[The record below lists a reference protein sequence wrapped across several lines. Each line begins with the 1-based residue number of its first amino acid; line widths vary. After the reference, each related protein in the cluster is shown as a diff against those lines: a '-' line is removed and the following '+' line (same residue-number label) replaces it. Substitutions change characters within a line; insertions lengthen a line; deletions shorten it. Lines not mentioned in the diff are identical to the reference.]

1 MPGKAGARTGRGSG
15 MLNTSARMGFD
26 ESHEQFRD
34 TVRRFLAKE
43 AEPYLDQWEA
53 DGITNAAFW
62 RAAGEAGLLC
72 TSMPEQYGGVGLDI
86 SYDLILLEEIGYMNC
101 PVGVS
106 LQSLI
111 TAPYLL
117 NYGSDELKARYL
129 PGMISGEIITSLAMT
144 EPGGGSDVK
153 NLRTTARRDGDHYVV
168 NGSKLYISNGLLSN
182 LVFLAARTGGE
193 GAKGVSLLL
202 VETDTPGFAR
212 GRNLDKIG
220 LHGADT
226 SELFFTDVRVPV
238 SNLLGEEGHGF
249 RYMMSELGQERLSL
263 SSISQAQAHRA
274 FDEATKFVKERK
286 AFGQPIFDFQNTR
299 FTLADMAA
307 RLQAGWAHLDWA
319 RMRHLAGK
327 LSSEEA
333 AASKLWHSENVW
345 HIVDAALQLHGGA
358 GYMNEYPIARL
369 WRDTRIHRIHGGT
382 SEIMKEVISR
392 RI

>member
-1 MPGKAGARTGRGSG
+1 
-15 MLNTSARMGFD
+15 
-26 ESHEQFRD
+26 
-34 TVRRFLAKE
+34 
-43 AEPYLDQWEA
+43 
-53 DGITNAAFW
+53 
-62 RAAGEAGLLC
+62 
-72 TSMPEQYGGVGLDI
+72 VGLDI
-86 SYDLILLEEIGYMNC
+86 SYDLVFLEEIGYINA

-117 NYGSDELKARYL
+117 HYGSEELKARYL
-129 PGMISGEIITSLAMT
+129 PGMISGEIITALGMT

-153 NLRTTARRDGDHYVV
+153 NLRTTARRDGDHYVI
-168 NGSKLYISNGLLSN
+168 NGSKLYISNGLLSD
-182 LVFLAARTGGE
+182 LVFLAVRTGDE
-193 GAKGVSLLL
+193 GAKGVSLIL
-202 VETDTPGFAR
+202 VEADSPGFER

-226 SELFFTDVRVPV
+226 SELFFNDVRVPV

-249 RYMMSELGQERLSL
+249 RYMMSELGQERLAL
-263 SSISQAQAHRA
+263 STSAQAQAQRA
-274 FDEATKFVKERK
+274 FDEAVRFVKERK
-286 AFGQPIFDFQNTR
+286 AFGKPIFDFQNTR

-307 RLQAGWAHLDWA
+307 RLQVGWAHLDWA
-319 RMRHLAGK
+319 RIQHLQG
-327 LSSEEA
+327 LLTSEQA

-392 RI
+392 KV

>member
-1 MPGKAGARTGRGSG
+1 
-15 MLNTSARMGFD
+15 MLDTSARQGFD

-34 TVRRFLAKE
+34 TVRKFLAKE
-43 AEPYLDQWEA
+43 AEPFLDKWEA
-53 DGITNAAFW
+53 EGITSAAFW

-72 TSMPEQYGGVGLDI
+72 ASMPEAYGGVGLDI
-86 SYDLILLEEIGYMNC
+86 SYDLILLEELGYMNC

-117 NYGSDELKARYL
+117 NYGSEDLKARYL
-129 PGMISGEIITSLAMT
+129 PGMISGEIITALGMT

-153 NLRTTARRDGDHYVV
+153 NLRTSARRDGDHYVV

-182 LVFLAARTGGE
+182 LVFLAVRTGGE
-193 GAKGVSLLL
+193 GARGVSLLL
-202 VETDTPGFAR
+202 VDTDAPGFER

-226 SELFFTDVRVPV
+226 SELFFHDVRVPV
-238 SNLLGEEGHGF
+238 SNLLGEEGMGF

-263 SSISQAQAHRA
+263 SSVSQAQAQRA
-274 FDEATKFVKERK
+274 FDEAVKFVKERK
-286 AFGQPIFDFQNTR
+286 AFGQPIFEFQNTR

-319 RMRHLAGK
+319 RTRHLQGQ
-327 LSSEEA
+327 LSSEQA

>member
-1 MPGKAGARTGRGSG
+1 
-15 MLNTSARMGFD
+15 MLDTSARQGFD

-34 TVRRFLAKE
+34 TVRKFLAKE
-43 AEPYLDQWEA
+43 AAPYLDKWEEE
-53 DGITNAAFW
+53 GITSAAFW

-72 TSMPEQYGGVGLDI
+72 ASMPESYGGVGLDI
-86 SYDLILLEEIGYMNC
+86 SYDLILLEEIGYLNC

-117 NYGSDELKARYL
+117 NYGSVELKARYL
-129 PGMISGEIITSLAMT
+129 PGMISGEIITALGMT

-153 NLRTTARRDGDHYVV
+153 NLRTTARREGDHYVV

-182 LVFLAARTGGE
+182 LVFLAVRTGE
-193 GAKGVSLLL
+193 DGARGVSLLL
-202 VETDTPGFAR
+202 VDADTPGFER

-226 SELFFTDVRVPV
+226 SEMFFHDMRVPV
-238 SNLLGEEGHGF
+238 SNLLGEEGMGF

-263 SSISQAQAHRA
+263 SSISQAQAQRA
-274 FDEATKFVKERK
+274 FDEAVGFVKERK
-286 AFGQPIFDFQNTR
+286 AFGQPIFEFQNTR

-319 RMRHLAGK
+319 RARHLQGQ

-392 RI
+392 KI

>member
-1 MPGKAGARTGRGSG
+1 
-15 MLNTSARMGFD
+15 MLDTSARQGFD

-34 TVRRFLAKE
+34 TVRKFLAKE
-43 AEPYLDQWEA
+43 AAPYLDKWEEE
-53 DGITNAAFW
+53 GITSAAFW

-72 TSMPEQYGGVGLDI
+72 ASMPESYGGVGLDI
-86 SYDLILLEEIGYMNC
+86 SYDLILLEEIGYLNC

-117 NYGSDELKARYL
+117 NYGSVELKARYL
-129 PGMISGEIITSLAMT
+129 PGMISGEIITALGMT

-153 NLRTTARRDGDHYVV
+153 NLRTTARREGDHYVV

-182 LVFLAARTGGE
+182 LVFLAVRTGE
-193 GAKGVSLLL
+193 DGARGVSLLL
-202 VETDTPGFAR
+202 VDADTPGFER

-226 SELFFTDVRVPV
+226 SEMFFHDMRVPV
-238 SNLLGEEGHGF
+238 SNLLGEEGMGF

-263 SSISQAQAHRA
+263 SSISQAQAQRA
-274 FDEATKFVKERK
+274 FDEAVGFVKERK
-286 AFGQPIFDFQNTR
+286 AFGQPIFEFQNTR

-319 RMRHLAGK
+319 RARHLQGQ
-327 LSSEEA
+327 LTSEEA

-392 RI
+392 KI

>member
-1 MPGKAGARTGRGSG
+1 
-15 MLNTSARMGFD
+15 MLNTSARLGFD
-26 ESHEQFRD
+26 ESHEQFRES
-34 TVRRFLAKE
+34 VRRFLAKE
-43 AEPYLDQWEA
+43 AAPYLDKWEQE
-53 DGITNAAFW
+53 GITSAQFW

-72 TSMPEQYGGVGLDI
+72 TSMPEAYGGVGLDI
-86 SYDLILLEEIGYMNC
+86 SYDLVLLEEIGYMNC

-129 PGMISGEIITSLAMT
+129 PRMISGEIITSLAMT

-193 GAKGVSLLL
+193 GARGVSLLL
-202 VETDTPGFAR
+202 VDTDTPGFAR

-226 SELFFTDVRVPV
+226 SELFFNDVRVPV
-238 SNLLGEEGHGF
+238 SNLLGEEGQGF

-263 SSISQAQAHRA
+263 SAISQAQAQRA
-274 FDEATKFVKERK
+274 FDEAVRFVKERK
-286 AFGQPIFDFQNTR
+286 AFGQHVIEFQNTR
-299 FTLADMAA
+299 FVLADMAA
-307 RLQAGWAHLDWA
+307 RLQAGWAQLDWA
-319 RMRHLAGK
+319 RIRHLQGQ
-327 LSSEEA
+327 LTSEEA

-392 RI
+392 KI

>member
-1 MPGKAGARTGRGSG
+1 
-15 MLNTSARMGFD
+15 MLDTSARQGFH

-34 TVRRFLAKE
+34 TVRKFLAKE
-43 AEPYLDQWEA
+43 AAPYLDKWEEE
-53 DGITNAAFW
+53 GITSAAFW

-72 TSMPEQYGGVGLDI
+72 ASMPESYGGVGLDI
-86 SYDLILLEEIGYMNC
+86 SYDLILLEEIGYLNC

-117 NYGSDELKARYL
+117 NYGSVELKARYL
-129 PGMISGEIITSLAMT
+129 PGMISGEIITALGMT

-153 NLRTTARRDGDHYVV
+153 NLRTTARREGDHYVV

-182 LVFLAARTGGE
+182 LVFLAVRTGE
-193 GAKGVSLLL
+193 DGARGVSLLL
-202 VETDTPGFAR
+202 VDADTPGFER

-226 SELFFTDVRVPV
+226 SEMFFHDMRVPV
-238 SNLLGEEGHGF
+238 SNLLGEEGMGF

-263 SSISQAQAHRA
+263 SSISQAQAQRA
-274 FDEATKFVKERK
+274 FDEAVGFVKERK
-286 AFGQPIFDFQNTR
+286 AFGQPIFEFQNTR

-319 RMRHLAGK
+319 RARHLQGQ

-392 RI
+392 KI

>member
-1 MPGKAGARTGRGSG
+1 
-15 MLNTSARMGFD
+15 MLNTNSRQGFD
-26 ESHEQFRD
+26 ESHEQYRNS
-34 TVRRFLAKE
+34 VRKFLSKE
-43 AEPYLDQWEA
+43 AEPYLDKWEE
-53 DGITNAAFW
+53 DGITSKDFW
-62 RAAGEAGLLC
+62 RAAGDSGLLC
-72 TSMPEQYGGVGLDI
+72 SSMPETYGGVGLDI
-86 SYDLILLEEIGYMNC
+86 SYDLVFLEELYYINC

-117 NYGSDELKARYL
+117 NYGSEELKARYL
-129 PGMISGEIITSLAMT
+129 PGMISGEIITALAMT

-168 NGSKLYISNGLLSN
+168 NGSKLYISNGLLSD
-182 LVFLAARTGGE
+182 LVFVAARTGGE
-193 GAKGVSLLL
+193 GAKGVSLIL
-202 VETDTPGFAR
+202 VEADSPGFER

-226 SELFFTDVRVPV
+226 SELFFNDVRVPV
-238 SNLLGEEGHGF
+238 SNLLGEEGQGF
-249 RYMMSELGQERLSL
+249 RYMMSELGQERLA
-263 SSISQAQAHRA
+263 ISTTAQAQAQRA
-274 FDEATKFVKERK
+274 FDEAVCFVKERK

-319 RMRHLAGK
+319 RMRHMKGL
-327 LSSEEA
+327 LTSEEA

>member
-1 MPGKAGARTGRGSG
+1 MID
-15 MLNTSARMGFD
+15 TSARQGFD
-26 ESHEQFRD
+26 ESHEQFRE
-34 TVRRFLAKE
+34 TVRKFLAKE
-43 AEPYLDQWEA
+43 AAPYLDKWEEE
-53 DGITNAAFW
+53 GITSAEFW
-62 RAAGEAGLLC
+62 RVAGEAGLLC
-72 TSMPEQYGGVGLDI
+72 TSMPESYGGVGLDI
-86 SYDLILLEEIGYMNC
+86 SYDLILLEELGYLNC
-101 PVGVS
+101 QVGVS

-117 NYGSDELKARYL
+117 NYGSEELKARYL
-129 PGMISGEIITSLAMT
+129 PGMISGEIITALGMT

-182 LVFLAARTGGE
+182 LVFLAVRTGEE
-193 GAKGVSLLL
+193 GARGVSLLL
-202 VETDTPGFAR
+202 VDTDTPGFER

-226 SELFFTDVRVPV
+226 SELFFHDVRVPV
-238 SNLLGEEGHGF
+238 SNLLGEEGMGF

-263 SSISQAQAHRA
+263 SSIAQAQAQRA
-274 FDEATKFVKERK
+274 FDEAVKFVKERK
-286 AFGQPIFDFQNTR
+286 AFGQPIFEFQNTR

-307 RLQAGWAHLDWA
+307 RLQVGWAHLDWA
-319 RMRHLAGK
+319 RTRQLQGR

-392 RI
+392 KI

>member
-1 MPGKAGARTGRGSG
+1 MLDTSGRQ
-15 MLNTSARMGFD
+15 GFD

-34 TVRRFLAKE
+34 TVRKFLARE
-43 AEPYLDQWEA
+43 AAPYLDKWEKE
-53 DGITNAAFW
+53 GITSAAFW
-62 RAAGEAGLLC
+62 RDAGAAGLLC
-72 TSMPEQYGGVGLDI
+72 ASMPEAYGGVGLDI
-86 SYDLILLEEIGYMNC
+86 SYDLILLEEIGYLNC

-117 NYGSDELKARYL
+117 NYGSEELKARYL
-129 PGMISGEIITSLAMT
+129 PDMISGEIITALGMT

-182 LVFLAARTGGE
+182 LVFLAVRTGEE
-193 GAKGVSLLL
+193 GSRGVSLLL
-202 VETDTPGFAR
+202 VDTDTPGFER

-226 SELFFTDVRVPV
+226 SEMFFHDVRVPV
-238 SNLLGEEGHGF
+238 SNLLGEEGMGF

-263 SSISQAQAHRA
+263 SSVSQAQAQRA
-274 FDEATKFVKERK
+274 FDEAVAFVKDRK
-286 AFGQPIFDFQNTR
+286 AFGQPIFEFQNTR

-319 RMRHLAGK
+319 RARHLQGK

-392 RI
+392 KI

>member
-1 MPGKAGARTGRGSG
+1 
-15 MLNTSARMGFD
+15 MLNTSARLGFD
-26 ESHEQFRD
+26 ESHEQFRES
-34 TVRRFLAKE
+34 VRRFLAKE
-43 AEPYLDQWEA
+43 AAPYLDKWEQE
-53 DGITNAAFW
+53 GITSAQFW

-72 TSMPEQYGGVGLDI
+72 TSMPEAYGGVGLDI
-86 SYDLILLEEIGYMNC
+86 SYDLVLLEEIGYMNC

-129 PGMISGEIITSLAMT
+129 PRMISGEIITSLAMT

-193 GAKGVSLLL
+193 GARGVSLLL
-202 VETDTPGFAR
+202 VDTDTPGFAR

-226 SELFFTDVRVPV
+226 SELFFNDVRVPV
-238 SNLLGEEGHGF
+238 SNLLGEEGQGF

-263 SSISQAQAHRA
+263 SAISQAQAQRA
-274 FDEATKFVKERK
+274 FDEAVRFVKERK
-286 AFGQPIFDFQNTR
+286 AFGQHVIEFQNTR

-307 RLQAGWAHLDWA
+307 RLQAGWAQLDWA
-319 RMRHLAGK
+319 RIRHLQGQ
-327 LSSEEA
+327 LTSEEA

-392 RI
+392 KI

>member
-1 MPGKAGARTGRGSG
+1 
-15 MLNTSARMGFD
+15 MLDTSARQGFD

-34 TVRRFLAKE
+34 TVRKFLAKE
-43 AEPYLDQWEA
+43 AAPYLDKWEEE
-53 DGITNAAFW
+53 GITSAAFW

-72 TSMPEQYGGVGLDI
+72 ASMPESYGGVGLDI
-86 SYDLILLEEIGYMNC
+86 SYDLILLEEIGYLNC

-117 NYGSDELKARYL
+117 NYGSVELKARYL
-129 PGMISGEIITSLAMT
+129 PGMISGEIITALGMT

-153 NLRTTARRDGDHYVV
+153 NLRTTARREGDHYVV

-182 LVFLAARTGGE
+182 LVFLAVRTGE
-193 GAKGVSLLL
+193 DGARGVSLLL
-202 VETDTPGFAR
+202 VDADTPGFER

-226 SELFFTDVRVPV
+226 SEMFFHDMRVPA
-238 SNLLGEEGHGF
+238 SNLLGEEGMGF

-263 SSISQAQAHRA
+263 SSISQAQAQRA
-274 FDEATKFVKERK
+274 FDEAVGFVKERK
-286 AFGQPIFDFQNTR
+286 AFGQPIFEFQNTR

-319 RMRHLAGK
+319 RARHLQGQ

-392 RI
+392 KI

>member
-1 MPGKAGARTGRGSG
+1 

-43 AEPYLDQWEA
+43 AEPYLDKWEA
-53 DGITNAAFW
+53 EGITDAAFW

-72 TSMPEQYGGVGLDI
+72 TSMPEEYGGVGLDI
-86 SYDLILLEEIGYMNC
+86 SYDLILLEELGYMDC

-117 NYGSDELKARYL
+117 NYGSDELKAKYL
-129 PGMISGEIITSLAMT
+129 PRMINGEIITSLAMT

-193 GAKGVSLLL
+193 GAKGVSILL
-202 VETDTPGFAR
+202 VDTDTPGFER

-238 SNLLGEEGHGF
+238 GNLLGEEGQGF

-274 FDEATKFVKERK
+274 FDEAVKFVKERK
-286 AFGQPIFDFQNTR
+286 AFGQPVFDFQNTR

-319 RMRHLAGK
+319 RMRHLEGK

>member
-1 MPGKAGARTGRGSG
+1 
-15 MLNTSARMGFD
+15 MLDTSARQGFD

-34 TVRRFLAKE
+34 TVRKFLAKE
-43 AEPYLDQWEA
+43 AEPFLDKWESE
-53 DGITNAAFW
+53 GITSAAFW

-72 TSMPEQYGGVGLDI
+72 ASMPEAYGGVGLDI
-86 SYDLILLEEIGYMNC
+86 SYDLILLEELGYMNC

-117 NYGSDELKARYL
+117 NYGSEALKARYL
-129 PGMISGEIITSLAMT
+129 PGMISGEIITALGMT

-153 NLRTTARRDGDHYVV
+153 NLRTSARRDGDHYVV

-182 LVFLAARTGGE
+182 LVFLAVRTGGE
-193 GAKGVSLLL
+193 GARGVSLLL
-202 VETDTPGFAR
+202 VDTDAPGFER

-226 SELFFTDVRVPV
+226 SELFFHDVRVPV
-238 SNLLGEEGHGF
+238 SNLLGEEGMGF

-263 SSISQAQAHRA
+263 SSIAQAQAQRA
-274 FDEATKFVKERK
+274 FDEAVKFVKERK
-286 AFGQPIFDFQNTR
+286 AFGQPIFEFQNTR

-307 RLQAGWAHLDWA
+307 RLQVGWAHLDWA
-319 RMRHLAGK
+319 RTRQLQGR

-392 RI
+392 KI

>member
-1 MPGKAGARTGRGSG
+1 
-15 MLNTSARMGFD
+15 MLDTSARQGFD

-34 TVRRFLAKE
+34 TVRKFLAKE
-43 AEPYLDQWEA
+43 AAPYLDKWEEE
-53 DGITNAAFW
+53 GITSAAFW

-72 TSMPEQYGGVGLDI
+72 ASMPESYGGVGLDI
-86 SYDLILLEEIGYMNC
+86 SYDLILLEEIGYLNC

-117 NYGSDELKARYL
+117 NYGSAELKARYL
-129 PGMISGEIITSLAMT
+129 PGMISGEIITALGMT

-153 NLRTTARRDGDHYVV
+153 NLRTTARREGDHYVV

-182 LVFLAARTGGE
+182 LVFLAVRTGE
-193 GAKGVSLLL
+193 DGARGVSLLL
-202 VETDTPGFAR
+202 VDADTPGFER

-226 SELFFTDVRVPV
+226 SEMFFHDMRVPA
-238 SNLLGEEGHGF
+238 SNLLGEEGMGF

-263 SSISQAQAHRA
+263 SSISQAQAQRA
-274 FDEATKFVKERK
+274 FDEAVGFVKERK
-286 AFGQPIFDFQNTR
+286 AFGQPIFEFQNTR

-319 RMRHLAGK
+319 RARHLQGQ

-392 RI
+392 KI

>member
-1 MPGKAGARTGRGSG
+1 
-15 MLNTSARMGFD
+15 MLDTSARQGFH

-34 TVRRFLAKE
+34 TVRKFLAKE
-43 AEPYLDQWEA
+43 AAPYLDKWEEE
-53 DGITNAAFW
+53 GITSAAFW

-72 TSMPEQYGGVGLDI
+72 ASMPESYGGVGLDI
-86 SYDLILLEEIGYMNC
+86 SYDLILLEEIGYLNC

-117 NYGSDELKARYL
+117 NYGSVELKARYL
-129 PGMISGEIITSLAMT
+129 PGMISGEIITALGMT

-153 NLRTTARRDGDHYVV
+153 NLRTTARREGDHYVV

-182 LVFLAARTGGE
+182 LVFLAVRTGE
-193 GAKGVSLLL
+193 DGARGVSLLL
-202 VETDTPGFAR
+202 VDADTPGFER

-226 SELFFTDVRVPV
+226 SEMFFHDMRVPA
-238 SNLLGEEGHGF
+238 SNLLGEEGMGF

-263 SSISQAQAHRA
+263 SSISQAQAQRA
-274 FDEATKFVKERK
+274 FDEAVGFVKERK
-286 AFGQPIFDFQNTR
+286 AFGQPIFEFQNTR

-319 RMRHLAGK
+319 RARHLQGQ

-392 RI
+392 KI

>member
-1 MPGKAGARTGRGSG
+1 
-15 MLNTSARMGFD
+15 MLNTSARLGFD
-26 ESHEQFRD
+26 ESHEQFRES
-34 TVRRFLAKE
+34 VRRFLAKE
-43 AEPYLDQWEA
+43 AAPYLDKWEHE
-53 DGITNAAFW
+53 GITSAQFW

-72 TSMPEQYGGVGLDI
+72 TSMPEAYGGVGLDI
-86 SYDLILLEEIGYMNC
+86 SYDLVLLEEIGYMNC

-129 PGMISGEIITSLAMT
+129 PRMISGEIITSLAMT

-193 GAKGVSLLL
+193 GARGVSLLL
-202 VETDTPGFAR
+202 VDTDTPGFAR

-226 SELFFTDVRVPV
+226 SELFFNDVRVPV
-238 SNLLGEEGHGF
+238 SNLLGEEGQGF

-263 SSISQAQAHRA
+263 SAISQAQAQRA
-274 FDEATKFVKERK
+274 FDEAVRFVKERK
-286 AFGQPIFDFQNTR
+286 AFGQHVIEFQNTR
-299 FTLADMAA
+299 FVLADMAA
-307 RLQAGWAHLDWA
+307 RLQAGWAQLDWA
-319 RMRHLAGK
+319 RIRHLQGQ
-327 LSSEEA
+327 LTSEEA

-392 RI
+392 KI

>member
-1 MPGKAGARTGRGSG
+1 
-15 MLNTSARMGFD
+15 MLNTTARLGFD
-26 ESHEQFRD
+26 ESHEQFRES
-34 TVRRFLAKE
+34 VRRFLAKE
-43 AEPYLDQWEA
+43 AAPYLDKWEHE
-53 DGITNAAFW
+53 GITSAQFW

-72 TSMPEQYGGVGLDI
+72 TSMPEAYGGVGLDI
-86 SYDLILLEEIGYMNC
+86 SYDLVLLEELGYMNC

-129 PGMISGEIITSLAMT
+129 PRMISGEIITSLAMT

-193 GAKGVSLLL
+193 GARGVSLLL
-202 VETDTPGFAR
+202 VDTDTPGFAR

-226 SELFFTDVRVPV
+226 SELFFNDVRVPV
-238 SNLLGEEGHGF
+238 SNLLGEEGQGF

-263 SSISQAQAHRA
+263 SAISQAQAQRA
-274 FDEATKFVKERK
+274 FDEAVRFVKERK
-286 AFGQPIFDFQNTR
+286 AFGQHVIEFQNTR

-307 RLQAGWAHLDWA
+307 RLQAGWAQLDWA
-319 RMRHLAGK
+319 RMRHLQGQ
-327 LSSEEA
+327 LTSEEA

-392 RI
+392 KI

>member
-1 MPGKAGARTGRGSG
+1 
-15 MLNTSARMGFD
+15 MLNTTARQGLD
-26 ESHEQFRD
+26 ESHDQFRE
-34 TVRRFLAKE
+34 TVRKFLARQ
-43 AEPYLDQWEA
+43 AEPYLDQWEKE
-53 DGITNAAFW
+53 GITSKEFW

-72 TSMPEQYGGVGLDI
+72 TSMPESYGGVGLDI
-86 SYDLILLEEIGYMNC
+86 SYDLIFLEELYYLNC

-117 NYGSDELKARYL
+117 HYGSEELKARYL
-129 PGMISGEIITSLAMT
+129 PGMISGSLITALGMT

-168 NGSKLYISNGLLSN
+168 NGSKLYISNGLLCD
-182 LVFLAARTGGE
+182 LVFLAVRTGEE

-202 VETDTPGFAR
+202 VEAASPGFER

-220 LHGADT
+220 MHGADT
-226 SELFFTDVRVPV
+226 SELFFNDVRVPV
-238 SNLLGEEGHGF
+238 SNLLGEEGQGF
-249 RYMMSELGQERLSL
+249 RYMMSELGQERLAL
-263 SSISQAQAHRA
+263 STSAQAQAQRA
-274 FDEATKFVKERK
+274 FDEAVKFVKERK
-286 AFGQPIFDFQNTR
+286 AFGQPVFDFQNTR

-319 RMRHLAGK
+319 RMRHLEGK
-327 LSSEEA
+327 LTSEEA

-382 SEIMKEVISR
+382 SEIMKEIISR

>member
-1 MPGKAGARTGRGSG
+1 
-15 MLNTSARMGFD
+15 MLDTSARQGFD

-34 TVRRFLAKE
+34 TVRKFLAKE
-43 AEPYLDQWEA
+43 AAPYLDKWEEE
-53 DGITNAAFW
+53 GITSAAFW

-72 TSMPEQYGGVGLDI
+72 ASMPESYGGVGLDI
-86 SYDLILLEEIGYMNC
+86 SYDLILLEEIGYLNC

-117 NYGSDELKARYL
+117 NYGSAELKARYL
-129 PGMISGEIITSLAMT
+129 PGMISGEIITALGMT

-153 NLRTTARRDGDHYVV
+153 NLRTTARREGDHYVV

-182 LVFLAARTGGE
+182 LVFLAVRTGE
-193 GAKGVSLLL
+193 DGARGVSLLL
-202 VETDTPGFAR
+202 VDADTPGFER

-226 SELFFTDVRVPV
+226 SEMFFHDMRVPV
-238 SNLLGEEGHGF
+238 SNLLGEEGMGF

-263 SSISQAQAHRA
+263 SSISQAQAQRA
-274 FDEATKFVKERK
+274 FDEAVGFVKERK
-286 AFGQPIFDFQNTR
+286 AFGQPIFEFQNTR

-319 RMRHLAGK
+319 RARHLQGQ

-392 RI
+392 KI

>member
-1 MPGKAGARTGRGSG
+1 
-15 MLNTSARMGFD
+15 MLNTSARLGFD
-26 ESHEQFRD
+26 ESHEQFRES
-34 TVRRFLAKE
+34 VRRFLAKE
-43 AEPYLDQWEA
+43 AAPYLDKWEHE
-53 DGITNAAFW
+53 GITSAQFW

-72 TSMPEQYGGVGLDI
+72 TSMPEAYGGVGLDI
-86 SYDLILLEEIGYMNC
+86 SYDLVLLEEIGYMNC
-101 PVGVS
+101 PVGLS

-129 PGMISGEIITSLAMT
+129 PRMISGEIITSLAMT

-193 GAKGVSLLL
+193 GARGVSLLL
-202 VETDTPGFAR
+202 VDTDTPGFAR

-226 SELFFTDVRVPV
+226 SELFFNDVRVPV
-238 SNLLGEEGHGF
+238 SNLLGEEGQGF

-263 SSISQAQAHRA
+263 SAISQAQAQRA
-274 FDEATKFVKERK
+274 FDEAVRFVKERK
-286 AFGQPIFDFQNTR
+286 AFGQHVIEFQNTR
-299 FTLADMAA
+299 FVLADMAA
-307 RLQAGWAHLDWA
+307 RLQAGWAQLDWA
-319 RMRHLAGK
+319 RIRHLQGQ
-327 LSSEEA
+327 LTSEEA

-392 RI
+392 KI

>member
-1 MPGKAGARTGRGSG
+1 
-15 MLNTSARMGFD
+15 MLDTSARSGF
-26 ESHEQFRD
+26 EHSHEQYRD
-34 TVRRFLAKE
+34 AVRKFLAKE

-53 DGITNAAFW
+53 EGITSKAFW

-72 TSMPEQYGGVGLDI
+72 SSMPEAYGGVGLDI
-86 SYDLILLEEIGYMNC
+86 SYDLVFAEEIGYINA
-101 PVGVS
+101 PVGVG

-117 NYGSDELKARYL
+117 RYGSEELKARYL
-129 PGMISGEIITSLAMT
+129 PGMISGEIITALAMT

-153 NLRTTARRDGDHYVV
+153 NLRTTARRDGDHYVI
-168 NGSKLYISNGLLSN
+168 NGSKLYISNGLLADV
-182 LVFLAARTGGE
+182 VFLAARTGDD
-193 GAKGVSLLL
+193 GAKGVSLIL
-202 VETDTPGFAR
+202 VDAGSPGFER

-226 SELFFTDVRVPV
+226 SELFFSDVRVPV
-238 SNLLGEEGHGF
+238 SNLLGEEGQGF
-249 RYMMSELGQERLSL
+249 RYMMSELGQERLAL
-263 SSISQAQAHRA
+263 ATAAQAQAQRA
-274 FDEATKFVKERK
+274 FDEAVRFVKERK

-299 FTLADMAA
+299 FTLADLAA

-319 RMRHLAGK
+319 RSRHLQG
-327 LSSEEA
+327 LLTSEEA

-392 RI
+392 KIR

>member
-1 MPGKAGARTGRGSG
+1 VDLKGAG
-15 MLNTSARMGFD
+15 MLDTSARQGFD

-34 TVRRFLAKE
+34 TVRKFLAKE
-43 AEPYLDQWEA
+43 AAPYLDKWEEE
-53 DGITNAAFW
+53 GITSAAFW

-72 TSMPEQYGGVGLDI
+72 ASMPESYGGVGLDI
-86 SYDLILLEEIGYMNC
+86 SYDLILLEEIGYLNC

-117 NYGSDELKARYL
+117 NYGSVELKARYL
-129 PGMISGEIITSLAMT
+129 PGMISGEIITALGMT

-153 NLRTTARRDGDHYVV
+153 NLRTTARREGDHYVV

-182 LVFLAARTGGE
+182 LVFLAVRTGE
-193 GAKGVSLLL
+193 DGARGVSLLL
-202 VETDTPGFAR
+202 VDADTPGFER

-226 SELFFTDVRVPV
+226 SEMFFHDMRVPA
-238 SNLLGEEGHGF
+238 SNLLGEEGMGF

-263 SSISQAQAHRA
+263 SSISQAQAQRA
-274 FDEATKFVKERK
+274 FDEAVGFVKERK
-286 AFGQPIFDFQNTR
+286 AFGQPIFEFQNTR

-319 RMRHLAGK
+319 RARHLQGQ

-392 RI
+392 KI

>member
-1 MPGKAGARTGRGSG
+1 VDLKGAG
-15 MLNTSARMGFD
+15 MLDTSARQGFH

-34 TVRRFLAKE
+34 TVRKFLAKE
-43 AEPYLDQWEA
+43 AAPYLDKWEEE
-53 DGITNAAFW
+53 GITSAAFW

-72 TSMPEQYGGVGLDI
+72 ASMPESYGGVGLDI
-86 SYDLILLEEIGYMNC
+86 SYDLILLEEIGYLNC

-117 NYGSDELKARYL
+117 NYGSVELKARYL
-129 PGMISGEIITSLAMT
+129 PGMISGEIITALGMT

-153 NLRTTARRDGDHYVV
+153 NLRTTARREGDHYVV

-182 LVFLAARTGGE
+182 LVFLAVRTGE
-193 GAKGVSLLL
+193 DGARGVSLLL
-202 VETDTPGFAR
+202 VDADTPGFER

-226 SELFFTDVRVPV
+226 SEMFFHDMRVPV
-238 SNLLGEEGHGF
+238 SNLLGEEGMGF

-263 SSISQAQAHRA
+263 SSISQAQAQRA
-274 FDEATKFVKERK
+274 FDEAVGFVKERK
-286 AFGQPIFDFQNTR
+286 AFGQPIFEFQNTR

-319 RMRHLAGK
+319 RARHLQGQ

-392 RI
+392 KI

>member
-1 MPGKAGARTGRGSG
+1 
-15 MLNTSARMGFD
+15 MLDTSARQGFD

-34 TVRRFLAKE
+34 TVRKFLAKE
-43 AEPYLDQWEA
+43 AAPYLDKWEEE
-53 DGITNAAFW
+53 GITSAAFW
-62 RAAGEAGLLC
+62 RAAGKAGLLC
-72 TSMPEQYGGVGLDI
+72 ASMPEAYGGAGLDI
-86 SYDLILLEEIGYMNC
+86 SYDLILLEELGYLNC

-117 NYGSDELKARYL
+117 NYGSEELKARYL
-129 PGMISGEIITSLAMT
+129 PGMINGEIITALGMT
-144 EPGGGSDVK
+144 EPGGGSDLK
-153 NLRTTARRDGDHYVV
+153 NLRTTARRNGNHYVV

-182 LVFLAARTGGE
+182 LVFLAVRTGEE
-193 GAKGVSLLL
+193 GARGVSLLL
-202 VETDTPGFAR
+202 VDTDTPGFQR

-226 SELFFTDVRVPV
+226 SELFFHDVRVPA
-238 SNLLGEEGHGF
+238 SNLLGEEGMGF

-274 FDEATKFVKERK
+274 FDEAVRFVKERK
-286 AFGQPIFDFQNTR
+286 AFGQPIFEFQNTR

-319 RMRHLAGK
+319 RNRHLPGR
-327 LSSEEA
+327 LTSEEA

>member
-1 MPGKAGARTGRGSG
+1 
-15 MLNTSARMGFD
+15 MLDTSARQGFD

-34 TVRRFLAKE
+34 TVRKFLARE
-43 AEPYLDQWEA
+43 AAPYLDKWEEE
-53 DGITNAAFW
+53 GITSAAFW
-62 RAAGEAGLLC
+62 RDAGAAGLLC
-72 TSMPEQYGGVGLDI
+72 ASMPEAYGGVGLDI
-86 SYDLILLEEIGYMNC
+86 SYDLILLEEIGYLNC

-117 NYGSDELKARYL
+117 NYGSEELKARYL
-129 PGMISGEIITSLAMT
+129 PGMISGEIITALGMT

-182 LVFLAARTGGE
+182 LVFLAVRTGEE
-193 GAKGVSLLL
+193 GSRGVSLLL
-202 VETDTPGFAR
+202 VDTDTPGFER

-226 SELFFTDVRVPV
+226 SEMFFHDVRVPV
-238 SNLLGEEGHGF
+238 SNLLGEEGMGF

-263 SSISQAQAHRA
+263 SSVSQAQAQRA
-274 FDEATKFVKERK
+274 FDEAVAFVKDRK
-286 AFGQPIFDFQNTR
+286 AFGQPIFEFQNTR

-319 RMRHLAGK
+319 RARHLQGK

-392 RI
+392 KI

>member
-1 MPGKAGARTGRGSG
+1 
-15 MLNTSARMGFD
+15 MLDTSARQGFD

-34 TVRRFLAKE
+34 TVRKFLAKE
-43 AEPYLDQWEA
+43 AAPYLDKWEEE
-53 DGITNAAFW
+53 GITSAAFW

-72 TSMPEQYGGVGLDI
+72 ASMPESYGGVGLDI
-86 SYDLILLEEIGYMNC
+86 SYDLILLEEIGYLNC

-117 NYGSDELKARYL
+117 NYGSAELKARYL
-129 PGMISGEIITSLAMT
+129 PGMISGEIITALGMT

-153 NLRTTARRDGDHYVV
+153 NLRTTARREGDHYVV

-182 LVFLAARTGGE
+182 LVFLAVRTGE
-193 GAKGVSLLL
+193 DGARGVSLLL
-202 VETDTPGFAR
+202 VDADTPGFER

-226 SELFFTDVRVPV
+226 SEMFFHDMRVPV
-238 SNLLGEEGHGF
+238 SNLLGEEGMGF

-263 SSISQAQAHRA
+263 SSISQAQAQRA
-274 FDEATKFVKERK
+274 FDEAVGFVKERK
-286 AFGQPIFDFQNTR
+286 AFGQPIFEFQNTR

-319 RMRHLAGK
+319 RARHLQGQ
-327 LSSEEA
+327 LTSEEA

-392 RI
+392 KI

>member
-1 MPGKAGARTGRGSG
+1 
-15 MLNTSARMGFD
+15 MLNTSARLGFD
-26 ESHEQFRD
+26 ESHEQFRES
-34 TVRRFLAKE
+34 VRRFLAKE
-43 AEPYLDQWEA
+43 AAPYLDKWEQE
-53 DGITNAAFW
+53 GITSAQFW

-72 TSMPEQYGGVGLDI
+72 TSMPEAYGGVGLDI
-86 SYDLILLEEIGYMNC
+86 SYDLVLLEEIGYMNC

-129 PGMISGEIITSLAMT
+129 PRMISGEIIPSLAMT

-193 GAKGVSLLL
+193 GARGVSLLL
-202 VETDTPGFAR
+202 VDTDTPGFAR

-226 SELFFTDVRVPV
+226 SELFFNDVRVPV
-238 SNLLGEEGHGF
+238 SNLLGEEGQGF

-263 SSISQAQAHRA
+263 SAISQAQAQRA
-274 FDEATKFVKERK
+274 FDEAVRFVKERK
-286 AFGQPIFDFQNTR
+286 AFGQHVIEFQNTR
-299 FTLADMAA
+299 FVLADMAA
-307 RLQAGWAHLDWA
+307 RLQAGWAQLDWA
-319 RMRHLAGK
+319 RIRHLQGQ
-327 LSSEEA
+327 LTSEEA

-392 RI
+392 KI